1 MDREKIAAHAR
12 GQNMRTQALQKQSAA
27 RVLSGKQIA
36 IEHKIERLEEA
47 LSSLSKDLN
56 HANTW
61 KNELLK
67 LKTKGTRGFHGSRR
81 NKANDNVDQTID
93 KLNSWLDAHKE
104 NKVVMT
110 KKLRELQDQSQNLH
124 SKVLALNNEATV
136 LFSSAAYFLNM

>member
-27 RVLSGKQIA
+27 RDLSGKQIA
-36 IEHKIERLEEA
+36 IEHKIERLEKA

-67 LKTKGTRGFHGSRR
+67 LREP
-81 NKANDNVDQTID
+81 VDFM
-93 KLNSWLDAHKE
+93 E
-104 NKVVMT
+104 VVGIRQMT
-110 KKLRELQDQSQNLH
+110 MLIKQ
-124 SKVLALNNEATV
+124 
-136 LFSSAAYFLNM
+136 

>member
-36 IEHKIERLEEA
+36 IEHKIERLEKA

-56 HANTW
+56 HA
-61 KNELLK
+61 
-67 LKTKGTRGFHGSRR
+67 
-81 NKANDNVDQTID
+81 
-93 KLNSWLDAHKE
+93 NSWLDAHKE

>member
-1 MDREKIAAHAR
+1 MDKEKIAAHAR

-27 RVLSGKQIA
+27 RDLSGKQIA
-36 IEHKIERLEEA
+36 VERKIERLEKA

-67 LKTKGTRGFHGSRR
+67 LKTKGTSGFHGSRR
-81 NKANDNVDQTID
+81 DKANDNIDQIID

-104 NKVVMT
+104 NKAAMT

>member
-1 MDREKIAAHAR
+1 MDKEKIAAHAR

-27 RVLSGKQIA
+27 RDLSGKQIA
-36 IEHKIERLEEA
+36 VERKIERLEKA
-47 LSSLSKDLN
+47 LSSLSKDLT

-67 LKTKGTRGFHGSRR
+67 LKTKGTSGFHGSRR
-81 NKANDNVDQTID
+81 DKANDNVDQTID

-104 NKVVMT
+104 NKAVMT